1 LTGWKWQKHFV
12 HVIPCIIFVFFLSL
26 QAINLQISFSLA
38 VCNLAA
44 IDLVFVLDASGSIGS
59 SNFRNTLDLVAD
71 IVRSL
76 EIGPDEGQVAVIRFD
91 DSAALI
97 FGLTAHDNQA
107 DLLTAIDNIQY
118 TGGGTDTADAL
129 NLLVSDGFSGA
140 RPTVQGIPR
149 VAIVVTDGQSND
161 LTATMMAAAAV
172 HTTRPTITVFG
183 AGIDNFNLN
192 ELQVIASS
200 PSSRF
205 VITIPNF
212 NNEEVERL
220 MQALLQEACQGMI
233 CSSAKRTKGMEI

>member
-1 LTGWKWQKHFV
+1 
-12 HVIPCIIFVFFLSL
+12 
-26 QAINLQISFSLA
+26 
-38 VCNLAA
+38 
-44 IDLVFVLDASGSIGS
+44 
-59 SNFRNTLDLVAD
+59 VAD

-91 DSAALI
+91 SSASLI

-107 DLLTAIDNIQY
+107 DLFTVINNIGY
-118 TGGGTDTADAL
+118 TEGGTNTAEAL
-129 NLLVSDGFSGA
+129 SLLVSDGFSGA
-140 RPTVQGIPR
+140 RSEVEGIPR

-161 LTATMMAAAAV
+161 LAATMTAAAAV
-172 HTTRPTITVFG
+172 HATRPPITVFA

-205 VITIPNF
+205 VIPIPNF

-220 MQALLQEACQGMI
+220 MQVLLQEACQGMV
-233 CSSAKRTKGMEI
+233 CSSAERTKEMEI

>member
-1 LTGWKWQKHFV
+1 M
-12 HVIPCIIFVFFLSL
+12 
-26 QAINLQISFSLA
+26 
-38 VCNLAA
+38 
-44 IDLVFVLDASGSIGS
+44 
-59 SNFRNTLDLVAD
+59 AD

-76 EIGPDEGQVAVIRFD
+76 EIGPDEGQVAVIRL
-91 DSAALI
+91 DSSATLI

-118 TGGGTDTADAL
+118 TGGGTDTAEAL

-140 RPTVQGIPR
+140 RLEVQGIPR

-161 LTATMMAAAAV
+161 LTATMSAADAV
-172 HTTRPTITVFG
+172 HATRPTITVFA
-183 AGIDNFNLN
+183 AGIDNFDLN

-220 MQALLQEACQGMI
+220 MQALLQEACQGMV
-233 CSSAKRTKGMEI
+233 CSSAKRTKGWKYSNENEL